1 MLELLKK
8 TGKESY
14 KTYAEKYGDRAGE
27 LSLYTVGTYLPI
39 EIRKDVLF
47 MV

>member
-1 MLELLKK
+1 MLELLKT

-27 LSLYTVGTYLPI
+27 LTLYTVGTYI
-39 EIRKDVLF
+39 EIRKYVLL
-47 MV
+47 VV